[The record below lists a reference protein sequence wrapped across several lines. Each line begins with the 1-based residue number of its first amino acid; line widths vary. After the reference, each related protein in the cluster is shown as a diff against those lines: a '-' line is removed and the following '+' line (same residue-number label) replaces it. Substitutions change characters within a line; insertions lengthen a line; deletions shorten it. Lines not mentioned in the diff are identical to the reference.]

1 MRSLFQTFKER
12 KRQEKVNKEIERQ
25 IEKDK
30 LAYRRTHRVL
40 LLGAGGSGKTTLIQQ
55 MRTLH
60 SEMAL
65 SNEEKKQ
72 NITKIKRNI
81 RDSMAKIL
89 NAMTAIDPPLSCA
102 EPENNAKR
110 EWYLDQVN
118 KSDPENFDYSECF
131 FDITEELWKD
141 RGVRECFARSNEFE
155 LMDNAKYFLEK
166 VGTVRQENFCPS
178 EEDIF
183 RSNGFSTGMTE
194 IRFKLQEDNFH
205 VIDIGWSRSQQER
218 RRKLIQCFE
227 DVTAIIFL
235 ASSSSY
241 DTTLSGNKTDNQ
253 LRMELELFRS
263 IVNNPWLRNV
273 PVLLFLNKQD
283 LLENKIRA
291 GRHKLEDFFPD
302 LVDYVIPPEAE
313 CELRSDEAGRE
324 FVRAKY
330 FARDA
335 FLQISNQ
342 AQEADIRRA
351 HCYPYFTRAVDTDN
365 IGTVFNDCKDV
376 INRLQ
381 FGRWSGDCPLCSS
394 KGTEY
399 GLI

>member
-12 KRQEKVNKEIERQ
+12 KRQKKVNKEIERQ

-30 LAYRRTHRVL
+30 LAFRRTHRVL
-40 LLGAGGSGKTTLIQQ
+40 LLGAGGSGKTTLMEQ

-166 VGTVRQENFCPS
+166 VGTVRQETFCPS

-183 RSNGFSTGMTE
+183 RSNGLSTGMAE
-194 IRFKLQEDNFH
+194 IRFKLHEDNFH
-205 VIDIGWSRSQQER
+205 VIDIGWSCSQPQR
-218 RRKLIQCFE
+218 RLKLIHCFE
-227 DVTAIIFL
+227 DIAAIIFL

-241 DTTLSGNKTDNQ
+241 NTALSGNKTVNQ
-253 LRMELELFRS
+253 LRKELEHFRS
-263 IVNNPWLRNV
+263 VPIVCNSWGRYLENV
-273 PVLLFLNKQD
+273 PVFLFLNKQD
-283 LLENKIRA
+283 LLEAKIRA
-291 GRHKLEDFFPD
+291 GRNKLEDYFPD
-302 LVDYVIPPEAE
+302 FVDYSMPPEAE
-313 CELRSDEAGRE
+313 WELRSEAADKE

-330 FARDA
+330 FIRDA
-335 FLQISNQ
+335 FLRISQQ
-342 AQEADIRRA
+342 AHEEDKYALRRH
-351 HCYPYFTRAVDTDN
+351 HCYPYFTCAVDTEN
-365 IGTVFNDCKDV
+365 IRSVINECRDV
-376 INRLQ
+376 IHRLQ
-381 FGRWSGDCPLCSS
+381 YERWCAYNMKSLF
-394 KGTEY
+394 
-399 GLI
+399 